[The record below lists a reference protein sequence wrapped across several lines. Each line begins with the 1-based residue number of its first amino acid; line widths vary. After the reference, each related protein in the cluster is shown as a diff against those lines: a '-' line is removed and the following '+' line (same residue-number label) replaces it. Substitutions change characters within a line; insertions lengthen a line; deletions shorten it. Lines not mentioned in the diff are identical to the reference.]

1 MKTLIVKSRQALLR
15 QQTANYVCSI
25 SNLQEPYMDVVKQKS
40 AHANYKQKAM
50 LLFCIVLVIIVAI
63 LLMGKESHRQINRNQ
78 LVLSTVKQ
86 GDLRV
91 QVQGYGVL
99 RSHRQKLLT
108 SLTSATVEEIILR
121 PGAQVTPDSI
131 IMKLNNPELH
141 EETERARMQL
151 NQEKANLR
159 KLELNNQRELLAEE
173 SNLAEMVAK
182 FNMVKLRREAE
193 QELVDKGVV
202 SQLTYKTTVLE
213 QEQLHDS
220 MRIQQNRIA
229 QLKLVNQEALNI
241 QQEQINQAEALYFT
255 VKNRV
260 DALAVKAGINGIL
273 QRLPVELGQSI
284 AAGQELALVGSEQD
298 LLALI
303 RVPQAQAERI
313 SVGQLAEVTT
323 RRDLLPGKVS
333 RITPEVQEGTVTIE
347 IQFTAAQLP
356 ASARPELSVDAVIY
370 TAELKNTLYIDR
382 PVNVRV
388 NSSNSLY
395 KLDHTRQLAEY
406 SEVRYGEDAGKYI
419 QLLEGAAVNDTFI
432 VSDMT
437 GFTDSKRISITN

>member
-1 MKTLIVKSRQALLR
+1 
-15 QQTANYVCSI
+15 
-25 SNLQEPYMDVVKQKS
+25 MDVVKQKP
-40 AHANYKQKAM
+40 AHARYKNKAM
-50 LLFCIVLVIIVAI
+50 LLGGIVIISAVAI
-63 LLMGKESHRQINRNQ
+63 LLMGKESHRQVNRNQ
-78 LVLSTVKQ
+78 LVLSTVQQ

-121 PGAQVTPDSI
+121 PGAKVTPDSV
-131 IMKLNNPELH
+131 IMQLNNPELH
-141 EETERARMQL
+141 EEAERARMQL

-159 KLELNNQRELLAEE
+159 KLKLNNQRELLAEE
-173 SNLAEMVAK
+173 SNLADIVAR

-220 MRIQQNRIA
+220 MQIQQNRIA
-229 QLKLVNQEALNI
+229 QLKLVNQEGLNI
-241 QQEQINQAEALYFT
+241 QQEQINQTEALYLT
-255 VKNRV
+255 VQNRV
-260 DALAVKAGINGIL
+260 DALAVKAGITGIL

-284 AAGQELALVGSEQD
+284 PAGQELALVGSEQD

-303 RVPQAQAERI
+303 RVPQAQAEKI
-313 SVGQLAEVTT
+313 QLGQVAEVTT
-323 RRDLLPGKVS
+323 RRDLIPGVVS
-333 RITPEVQEGTVTIE
+333 RITPEVQEGTVTVE
-347 IQFTAAQLP
+347 IQFTAAHLP
-356 ASARPELSVDAVIY
+356 ASARPELNVDAVIY

-388 NSSNSLY
+388 NSSDHLY
-395 KLDHTRQLAEY
+395 KLDKSQQLAEY
-406 SEVRYGEDAGKYI
+406 SAVRYGEDAGKFI
-419 QLLEGAAVNDTFI
+419 QVLEGAAVNDTFI

-437 GFTDSKRISITN
+437 GFTDNKRISITN

>member
-1 MKTLIVKSRQALLR
+1 M
-15 QQTANYVCSI
+15 
-25 SNLQEPYMDVVKQKS
+25 
-40 AHANYKQKAM
+40 
-50 LLFCIVLVIIVAI
+50 
-63 LLMGKESHRQINRNQ
+63 
-78 LVLSTVKQ
+78 
-86 GDLRV
+86 RV

-99 RSHRQKLLT
+99 RSHKQKLLT

-229 QLKLVNQEALNI
+229 QLKQVNQEGLNI
-241 QQEQINQAEALYFT
+241 QQEQINQAEALYLT

-395 KLDHTRQLAEY
+395 KLDQTRQLAEY

>member
-1 MKTLIVKSRQALLR
+1 
-15 QQTANYVCSI
+15 
-25 SNLQEPYMDVVKQKS
+25 MDVVKQKPV
-40 AHANYKQKAM
+40 HNQYKRTAIII
-50 LLFCIVLVIIVAI
+50 LGIAVTCIVAM
-63 LLMGKESHRQINRNQ
+63 LLMGKESHRQVNRNQ

-86 GDLRV
+86 GDLRI

-108 SLTSATVEEIILR
+108 SLTSATVEEIVLR
-121 PGAQVTPDSI
+121 PGAKVTPDSI
-131 IMKLNNPELH
+131 ILRLNNPELH
-141 EETERARMQL
+141 EEAERARMQL

-173 SNLAEMVAK
+173 SNLADIVAR

-193 QELVDKGVV
+193 QELVDKGIV
-202 SQLTYKTTVLE
+202 SRLTYNTTVLE
-213 QEQLHDS
+213 QEQLHES
-220 MRIQQNRIA
+220 MQIQRNRIA
-229 QLKLVNQEALNI
+229 QLKLVNQEGLNI
-241 QQEQINQAEALYFT
+241 QQEQINQTEALYLT
-255 VKNRV
+255 VQNRV

-284 AAGQELALVGSEQD
+284 PAGQELALVGSELD

-303 RVPQAQAERI
+303 RVPQAQAEKI
-313 SVGQLAEVTT
+313 QLGQTAEVTT
-323 RRDLLPGKVS
+323 RRDLIPGKVS
-333 RITPEVQEGTVTIE
+333 RITPEVQEGTVTVE
-347 IQFTAAQLP
+347 VQFTAALP
-356 ASARPELSVDAVIY
+356 ASARPELNVDAVIY

-388 NSSNSLY
+388 NSNNSLY
-395 KLDHTRQLAEY
+395 KLDPTRQMAEY

-419 QLLEGAAVNDTFI
+419 QLLEGATLNDTFI

>member
-1 MKTLIVKSRQALLR
+1 
-15 QQTANYVCSI
+15 
-25 SNLQEPYMDVVKQKS
+25 MDVVKQKS

-50 LLFCIVLVIIVAI
+50 LLICIVVVTIVAI
-63 LLMGKESHRQINRNQ
+63 LLMGKESHRQVNRNQ

-99 RSHRQKLLT
+99 RSHKQKLLT

-229 QLKLVNQEALNI
+229 QLKQVNQEGLNI
-241 QQEQINQAEALYFT
+241 QQEQINQAEALYLT

-395 KLDHTRQLAEY
+395 KLDQTRQLAEY

>member
-1 MKTLIVKSRQALLR
+1 
-15 QQTANYVCSI
+15 
-25 SNLQEPYMDVVKQKS
+25 MDVVKQKS
-40 AHANYKQKAM
+40 AHANYKRKAI
-50 LLFCIVLVIIVAI
+50 LLFCIVLVVIVAI
-63 LLMGKESHRQINRNQ
+63 LLMGKESHRQVNRNQ

-108 SLTSATVEEIILR
+108 SLTPATVEEIILR

-141 EETERARMQL
+141 EEAERARMQL
-151 NQEKANLR
+151 SQEAANLR
-159 KLELNNQRELLAEE
+159 RQELNNQRELLAEE
-173 SNLAEMVAK
+173 SNLAEMTAK

-202 SQLTYKTTVLE
+202 SRLTYKTTVLE
-213 QEQLHDS
+213 QEQLYES
-220 MRIQQNRIA
+220 LRIQQNRIA

-241 QQEQINQAEALYFT
+241 QREQINQAEALYLT

-260 DALAVKAGINGIL
+260 DALSVKAGINGIL
-273 QRLPVELGQSI
+273 QRLPIELGQSI

-303 RVPQAQAERI
+303 RVPQAQAEKI
-313 SVGQLAEVTT
+313 QLGQTAEVTT
-323 RRDLLPGKVS
+323 RRELIPGKVS
-333 RITPEVQEGTVTIE
+333 RITPEVQEGTVTVE

-356 ASARPELSVDAVIY
+356 ASARPELNVDAVIY
-370 TAELKNTLYIDR
+370 TAELKNTLYIER

-388 NSSNSLY
+388 NSNNNLY
-395 KLDHTRQLAEY
+395 KLDPTRQMAEY
-406 SEVRYGEDAGKYI
+406 SAVRYGEDAGKYI
-419 QLLEGAAVNDTFI
+419 QLLEGATVNDTFI

-437 GFTDSKRISITN
+437 NFTDSKRISITN

>member
-1 MKTLIVKSRQALLR
+1 
-15 QQTANYVCSI
+15 
-25 SNLQEPYMDVVKQKS
+25 MDVVKQKPV
-40 AHANYKQKAM
+40 HNQYKRTAIIIFGIAVTCILAM
-50 LLFCIVLVIIVAI
+50 
-63 LLMGKESHRQINRNQ
+63 LLMGKESHRQVNRNQ

-86 GDLRV
+86 GDLRI

-99 RSHRQKLLT
+99 RSHKQKLLT
-108 SLTSATVEEIILR
+108 SLTSATVEEIVLR
-121 PGAQVTPDSI
+121 PGAKVTPDSI
-131 IMKLNNPELH
+131 ILRLNNPELH
-141 EETERARMQL
+141 EEAERARMQL

-173 SNLAEMVAK
+173 SNLADIVAR

-193 QELVDKGVV
+193 QELVDKGIV
-202 SQLTYKTTVLE
+202 SRLTYNTTVLE
-213 QEQLHDS
+213 QEQLHES
-220 MRIQQNRIA
+220 MQIQRNRIA
-229 QLKLVNQEALNI
+229 QLKLVNQEGLNI
-241 QQEQINQAEALYFT
+241 QQEQINQTEALYLT
-255 VKNRV
+255 VQNRV

-284 AAGQELALVGSEQD
+284 PAGQELALVGSEQD

-303 RVPQAQAERI
+303 RVPQAQAEKI
-313 SVGQLAEVTT
+313 QLGQTAEVTT
-323 RRDLLPGKVS
+323 RRDLIPGKVS
-333 RITPEVQEGTVTIE
+333 RITPEVQEGTVTVE
-347 IQFTAAQLP
+347 IQFTAALP
-356 ASARPELSVDAVIY
+356 ASARPELNVDAVIY

-395 KLDHTRQLAEY
+395 KLDPTKQMAEY

-419 QLLEGAAVNDTFI
+419 QLLDGAALNDTFI

>member
-1 MKTLIVKSRQALLR
+1 
-15 QQTANYVCSI
+15 
-25 SNLQEPYMDVVKQKS
+25 MDVVKQKP
-40 AHANYKQKAM
+40 AHGRFKNKAM
-50 LLFCIVLVIIVAI
+50 LLAGIIAIAVIAI
-63 LLMGKESHRQINRNQ
+63 LLMGKESHRQVSRNQ
-78 LVLSTVKQ
+78 LVFSTVKQ

-121 PGAQVTPDSI
+121 PGAKVTPDSV
-131 IMKLNNPELH
+131 IMQLNNPELH
-141 EETERARMQL
+141 EEAERARMLL

-173 SNLAEMVAK
+173 SNLADIIAR

-220 MRIQQNRIA
+220 MQIQQNRIA
-229 QLKLVNQEALNI
+229 QLKLVNREALNI
-241 QQEQINQAEALYFT
+241 QQEQINQTEALYLT

-260 DALAVKAGINGIL
+260 DALAVKAGITGIL

-284 AAGQELALVGSEQD
+284 PAGQELALIGSEQD

-303 RVPQAQAERI
+303 RVPQAQAEKI
-313 SVGQLAEVTT
+313 QLGQVAEVTT
-323 RRDLLPGKVS
+323 RRDLIPGIVS
-333 RITPEVQEGTVTIE
+333 RITPEVQEGTVTVE
-347 IQFTAAQLP
+347 IQFTTTTLP
-356 ASARPELSVDAVIY
+356 TSARPELNVDAVIY

-388 NSSNSLY
+388 NSNDHLY
-395 KLDHTRQLAEY
+395 KLDTAQQLAEH
-406 SEVRYGEDAGKYI
+406 SAVRFGEDAGKYI

-437 GFTDSKRISITN
+437 GFTDHKRISITN

>member
-1 MKTLIVKSRQALLR
+1 
-15 QQTANYVCSI
+15 
-25 SNLQEPYMDVVKQKS
+25 MDVVKQKPV
-40 AHANYKQKAM
+40 HNQYKRTAIII
-50 LLFCIVLVIIVAI
+50 LGIAVTCIVAM
-63 LLMGKESHRQINRNQ
+63 LLMGKESHRQVNRNQ

-86 GDLRV
+86 GDLRI

-108 SLTSATVEEIILR
+108 SLTSATVEEIVLR
-121 PGAQVTPDSI
+121 PGAKVTPDSI
-131 IMKLNNPELH
+131 ILRLNNPELH
-141 EETERARMQL
+141 EEAERARMQL

-173 SNLAEMVAK
+173 SNLADIVAR

-193 QELVDKGVV
+193 QELVDKGIV
-202 SQLTYKTTVLE
+202 SRLTYNTTVLE
-213 QEQLHDS
+213 QEQLHES
-220 MRIQQNRIA
+220 MQIQRNRIA
-229 QLKLVNQEALNI
+229 QLKLVNQEGLNI
-241 QQEQINQAEALYFT
+241 QQEQINQTEALYLT
-255 VKNRV
+255 VQNRV

-284 AAGQELALVGSEQD
+284 PAGQELALVGSELD

-303 RVPQAQAERI
+303 RVPQAQAEKI
-313 SVGQLAEVTT
+313 QLGQTAEVTT
-323 RRDLLPGKVS
+323 RRDLIPGKVS
-333 RITPEVQEGTVTIE
+333 RITPEVQEGTVTVE
-347 IQFTAAQLP
+347 IQFTAALP
-356 ASARPELSVDAVIY
+356 ASARPELNVDAVIY

-388 NSSNSLY
+388 NSNNSLY
-395 KLDHTRQLAEY
+395 KLDPTRQMAEY

-419 QLLEGAAVNDTFI
+419 QLLEGATLNDTFI